1 MAVADR
7 GRTSSFL
14 RKTEEDLQCPI
25 CFEIFVEPWIP
36 KMLGGCI
43 HVVCL
48 VCLGSITAEGKDTLK
63 CPECRE
69 ITYIPNGGVKGLRT
83 NYRVLSLAQNY
94 HKYNVQKNEN
104 MYQNCDIHDGKVK
117 DLVCTKC
124 KKVICPT
131 CYEESHKSHQV
142 QALETFKAQRT
153 KEHEQIAE
161 KLETEMASLNEYSDK
176 LSKMEETVQRAVE
189 IEREKLHKHV
199 ESIIA
204 ALKEKEDEM
213 MTELHKITK
222 SVNLQNIRDERIR
235 VGNLIQKIKSIQ
247 EGEESFSSLKD
258 VVTDDQIH
266 QQEINQAKRKSLVN
280 ESTRIHG
287 QVKLNMNIGQFQP
300 QSLELNIGEFQKKG
314 KLQLV
319 TSFGVFKDPRSIALT
334 STGLVV
340 ILDKEVTVAC
350 LHVFEHSRK
359 EKAYVLKRTLKLNE
373 YDSDDSNPVG
383 LAIASMDKFLVACGT
398 CVDVFSSTGP
408 YKESLYTKRVDVRP
422 IHKRAFMRQSSQSF
436 RGAKPKNASKAH
448 CVVVTSDGKI
458 VVGNSEE
465 STITIFNSDHTIF
478 KDSFKIPLEGFQ
490 PMRLATKDSQI
501 AMIDVDNE
509 TLCAMDIK
517 TGKLEIEINE
527 LKSPQDLCYSYDT
540 ILVTVGMKDGTVE
553 QYCSKSGVYLGQVA
567 HGLLWPQNIAA
578 LSNDKVVVLGK
589 DTANVFNIN
598 RVE

>member
-1 MAVADR
+1 MAAADR

-14 RKTEEDLQCPI
+14 RKTEEDLQCPV

-48 VCLGSITAEGKDTLK
+48 VCLGSINSEGKDTLK
-63 CPECRE
+63 CPECRQ
-69 ITYIPNGGVKGLRT
+69 ITYIPNGGVKGLKT
-83 NYRVLSLAQNY
+83 NMRVLSLAQNY
-94 HKYNVQKNEN
+94 HKYNVKKNES
-104 MYQNCDIHDGKVK
+104 MYQNCEIHDSKVK

-131 CYEESHKSHQV
+131 CYEQSHKSHQV
-142 QALETFKAQRT
+142 QALETFKTQRK
-153 KEHEQIAE
+153 KEQDQIAE
-161 KLETEMASLNEYSDK
+161 KLETEMANLNVYSEK

-189 IEREKLHKHV
+189 IEHEKLHRHV

-213 MTELHKITK
+213 MTELHEVTK

-235 VGNLIQKIKSIQ
+235 VGSLIGRIKSIQ
-247 EGEESFSSLKD
+247 EDEESSSILTD
-258 VVTDDQIH
+258 AVTDDKIH

-287 QVKLNMNIGQFQP
+287 QVKLNMNIGQFQAK
-300 QSLELNIGEFQKKG
+300 SLELDIGEFEKKG

-319 TSFGVFKDPRSIALT
+319 TSFGVFKDPRSVALT
-334 STGLVV
+334 PTGLVV
-340 ILDKEVTVAC
+340 VLDKAVTEVG

-359 EKAYVLKRTLKLNE
+359 ENTYVLKRTLKLNE

-383 LAIASMDKFLVACGT
+383 LAITGMDKFLVACGT
-398 CVDVFSSTGP
+398 CVDVFSSTGQ
-408 YKESLYTKRVDVRP
+408 YKESLYTKRVDSQP

-436 RGAKPKNASKAH
+436 RGAKPKNAAKAH
-448 CVVVTSDGKI
+448 CVVVTNDGKI

-465 STITIFNSDHTIF
+465 STITIFNADHTIF
-478 KDSFKIPLEGFQ
+478 KDSFKIPLEGFK
-490 PMRLATKDSQI
+490 PMRLATKDSQV

-509 TLCAMDIK
+509 ILCAIDIK

-527 LKSPQDLCYSYDT
+527 LRSPQDLCYSYDT
-540 ILVTVGMKDGTVE
+540 ILITVGMKDGTVE
-553 QYCSKSGVYLGQVA
+553 QYCCKSGVYLGQVA

-578 LSNDKVVVLGK
+578 LSNDRVVVLGK